1 MARKALEMTI
11 EIGGRVAGTL
21 GNAFRRANGDID
33 DLRNRSRAAQ
43 RELNRLGNEFRQGRI
58 TQTQYAEAT
67 ARITGE
73 MQRLE
78 NSQRRIKAISGTLQK
93 GFNTGKAVASIAAV
107 GTVAATTGI
116 AVSSLNTAAT
126 FQQQMSKVSAVSG
139 ATGNDFDKLRGKALS
154 LSETSVFTATQVAEG
169 MEYLA
174 LSGMKTDQILR
185 STEGLLNLAAAAGMD
200 LGMAADI
207 TTDVMSAFGMKA
219 TEAGHAA
226 DVFAFAQANANT
238 NVEQMGEAMK
248 YAAPMANQMGW
259 SIEEMAAAMMKM
271 ADNGL
276 KGSIAGQ
283 AFGSSVGRLSKPTKE
298 MRKTMDALGLSFFD
312 ANGVMKSLPEIVGH
326 LEDKFDGLTMKQK
339 SAAITTLFGADAYK
353 HWAILLESGSDVL
366 NKHTKSLE
374 NADGTAKNMADTMVD
389 NYAGS
394 LNLLKSKIETAQI
407 NFMSPVLPVFQDFFD
422 GIAGNIGDNMSTI
435 EKAGEATAKVL
446 RDITAPFSTTEP
458 IKPKITPDMDPA
470 DAQKMMIQY
479 SKAMQKYNMFN
490 DMDLGD
496 KVIYMLDTATDK
508 METWL
513 GGSGGEAMT
522 RIFSKLGEIAFKAW
536 LGAFTGSLNAAKDNL
551 MEGNIGGAVA
561 MGAAAWM
568 MGGGLM
574 VKGAIGAGK
583 WGRDIYKSRRA
594 TTLPPP
600 PSPTP
605 TPPAN
610 PPNPLIGPSRTGT
623 ITRYGGG
630 PAPAPSS
637 NPFVGPSRTGT
648 INRYGGGP
656 APPPVPPP
664 TPPPSR
670 GARIMGQVGKVGKVA
685 GKALLPLSIAMEA
698 YNISKSDDKVKAT
711 SESVG
716 GLAGGIGGAKIGA
729 GIGTAIAPGIGTAV
743 GGILGGAVG
752 YFGGKWFGGKAV
764 DTVRGDNSATATSAP
779 ASTPSKQTTE
789 SKATTT
795 QTLDTTQ
802 LNASATKLAATF
814 ETTNTM
820 MTNLSTSFG
829 QVSSTVTTSFTSL
842 QTSASTT
849 AANMDNL
856 TMYSGQVSTD
866 FVTSFYSLKTTT
878 ELSSTNMSTLAATIG
893 QANGWIGSI
902 QGIQSAANNVIT
914 ALNSLKT
921 RINNVQI
928 PTGGGA
934 SSSRRTQYE

>member
-58 TQTQYAEAT
+58 TQTQYAEST

-93 GFNTGKAVASIAAV
+93 GFNTGKAVASIGAI
-107 GTVAATTGI
+107 GAATATAGV

-139 ATGNDFDKLRGKALS
+139 ATGADFDKLRDKSLS
-154 LSETSVFTATQVAEG
+154 LSETSIFTATQVAEG

-174 LSGMKTDQILR
+174 LSGMKTDQILG

-200 LGMAADI
+200 LGTAADI

-259 SIEEMAAAMMKM
+259 TIEETAAAMMKL

-298 MRKTMDALGLSFFD
+298 MRKTMDALGISFFD
-312 ANGVMKSLPEIVGH
+312 ANENMKSLPEIVGH
-326 LEDKFDGLTMKQK
+326 LEDKFKGLTMKQK
-339 SAAITTLFGADAYK
+339 SSAITTLFGAEAYK

-366 NKHTKSLE
+366 NKHTQSLE
-374 NADGTAKNMADTMVD
+374 NADGAAKKMADTMVD

-394 LNLLKSKIETAQI
+394 LNLLKSKVETAQI
-407 NFMSPVLPVFQDFFD
+407 KFMSPVLPVFQDFFD
-422 GIAGNIGDNMSTI
+422 GIAGNIDDNMGAI
-435 EKAGEATAKVL
+435 EKAGKATAKIF
-446 RDITAPFSTTEP
+446 RDITAPFSTAKP
-458 IKPKITPDMDPA
+458 IKPKITPDMDPT
-470 DAQKMMIQY
+470 DAQNMMIQY
-479 SKAMQKYNMFN
+479 GKDLKKYNMFK

-508 METWL
+508 MEAWL

-536 LGAFTGSLNAAKDNL
+536 LGAFTGSLKAAKDNL
-551 MEGNIGGAVA
+551 MDGNIGGAVG

-583 WGRDIYKSRRA
+583 WGKDIYKSRRA

-600 PSPTP
+600 PNPTP
-605 TPPAN
+605 TPSSN
-610 PPNPLIGPSRTGT
+610 PPNPMIGPSRTGT
-623 ITRYGGG
+623 ITRHGGG
-630 PAPAPSS
+630 PAPTPSP

-648 INRYGGGP
+648 INRYGGSP
-656 APPPVPPP
+656 APSPVPPP
-664 TPPPSR
+664 DPPSR
-670 GARIMGQVGKVGKVA
+670 GSKILSKVGKAGKFA
-685 GKALLPLSIAMEA
+685 GKALVPLNIAMEA

-716 GLAGGIGGAKIGA
+716 GLAGGAGGAKIGA
-729 GIGTAIAPGIGTAV
+729 AIGTAIAPGIGTAV

-764 DTVRGDNSATATSAP
+764 DTVREGSSATAKSAP
-779 ASTPSKQTTE
+779 TPTTPKKATE

-795 QTLDTTQ
+795 QTLDTAP

-814 ETTNTM
+814 DTTNAM
-820 MTNLSTSFG
+820 MANLSTSLG
-829 QVSSTVTTSFTSL
+829 QVSTTVTTSFTSL

-856 TMYSGQVSTD
+856 TMYSGHVSTD
-866 FVTSFYSLKTTT
+866 FVTSFYSLKTST

-893 QANGWIGSI
+893 QANGWISSI

-921 RINNVQI
+921 RIDNVQI

-934 SSSRRTQYE
+934 SSRRTQYE